1 MHLKDMQDEVLV
13 LNTDKGW
20 YEQERSVGDDAALLH
35 SEVTEFFEAWRKD
48 KGYDEIEGE
57 LADILIRLCD
67 TATRQG
73 VDLEGAFDRKM
84 EINWARPH
92 RHGGRK
98 V

>member
-1 MHLKDMQDEVLV
+1 MQDEVLV

-20 YEQERSVGDDAALLH
+20 YEKERSVGDDAALLH

-48 KGYDEIEGE
+48 KGIDEIEGE

-73 VDLEGAFDRKM
+73 VDLEAAFDHKM
-84 EINWARPH
+84 EINWGRPH